1 MNRKN
6 INRKTVSF
14 SRTEQVHV
22 IKPCDLNGGGRLF
35 GGALLGIDF
44 VDMRET
50 DVSEDVLSMLDEIA
64 GIVAK
69 RHSGCNNVTTAAI
82 DHLDFKD
89 GAYVNDLLVII
100 GYVTYTGNTSMEVR
114 IDTYVENNE
123 GMRHPINRAFF
134 VMVAMGANNRPTKV
148 PPLIIENE
156 FQQAEWDC
164 ALKRKENRI
173 KMKND
178 F

>member
-14 SRTEQVHV
+14 SITYQVHV

-35 GGALLGIDF
+35 GGAL
-44 VDMRET
+44 
-50 DVSEDVLSMLDEIA
+50 LSMLDEIA

-148 PPLIIENE
+148 PPLIHWKFAYIMPVNRAFVMAGTGAGRRQQNSSLIIE
-156 FQQAEWDC
+156 
-164 ALKRKENRI
+164 K
-173 KMKND
+173 
-178 F
+178 

>member
-6 INRKTVSF
+6 INGKTVSF

-35 GGALLGIDF
+35 GGAYFLCLMKLQELLQ
-44 VDMRET
+44 
-50 DVSEDVLSMLDEIA
+50 SC
-64 GIVAK
+64 
-69 RHSGCNNVTTAAI
+69 HSGCNNVTTAAI

-134 VMVAMGANNRPTKV
+134 VMVAMGANTDQQKFHRLSLKMNFSRPSGTV
-148 PPLIIENE
+148 PLNE
-156 FQQAEWDC
+156 KKTES
-164 ALKRKENRI
+164 R
-173 KMKND
+173 
-178 F
+178 

>member
-1 MNRKN
+1 
-6 INRKTVSF
+6 
-14 SRTEQVHV
+14 
-22 IKPCDLNGGGRLF
+22 
-35 GGALLGIDF
+35 
-44 VDMRET
+44 
-50 DVSEDVLSMLDEIA
+50 
-64 GIVAK
+64 
-69 RHSGCNNVTTAAI
+69 
-82 DHLDFKD
+82 
-89 GAYVNDLLVII
+89 
-100 GYVTYTGNTSMEVR
+100 
-114 IDTYVENNE
+114 
-123 GMRHPINRAFF
+123 MRHPINRAFF

>member
-1 MNRKN
+1 MNTGRA
-6 INRKTVSF
+6 ISSVPMPPGGSARPLPGPL
-14 SRTEQVHV
+14 RTR
-22 IKPCDLNGGGRLF
+22 PGPY
-35 GGALLGIDF
+35 
-44 VDMRET
+44 
-50 DVSEDVLSMLDEIA
+50 EIA